1 MKVRWVLLS
10 LFLII
15 IAFQYKTILAFVGTE
30 IAIYS
35 IKQLDENSDG
45 QIIKSEWPGL
55 GFSLIDVDRNGIA
68 SDDELRAFIK
78 AFSKEFSWEN
88 EASERFDLPH
98 QLKHESFLSNSMQI
112 PVGYFIYIP
121 DSYVENPEKDFRTVY
136 YLHGGRPGNEARS
149 VFLSSFI
156 HELIMS
162 ESTDPALYIFVNGGE
177 LSHYNSEE
185 IGSYGED
192 IFIKELIPHIDKTY
206 RTIAKRSGRGLEGFS
221 QGGRGATRYMFKY
234 PELFGTVSA
243 GGGSYMIEKMIQD
256 NKGYEDD
263 PRGDTGVTSDVY
275 YVGEGNDAYSL
286 AKKHQESEKETPKLL
301 LWSGTEDQN
310 LPSIKEYK
318 AYLDELDIDYEF
330 LLAEEVDHNP
340 FMFYEKLGSNLMIFH
355 QGEVDYV
362 D

>member
-10 LFLII
+10 LFLIT
-15 IAFQYKTILAFVGTE
+15 IAFQYKTILAFVGIE

-121 DSYVENPEKDFRTVY
+121 DSYVENPEKNFRTVY

-149 VFLSSFI
+149 VFLSSFV

-340 FMFYEKLGSNLMIFH
+340 FMFYEKLGSDLMIFH